1 MSFYSSTPAIKPS
14 DTAEGSKGTFSFGS
28 PIPEQSEVSD
38 GNGSPSEES
47 QEEESGE
54 EQELEQWNVP
64 SLTESGPPPIQSGVI
79 SSSKGSFSLGTSQDE
94 TVLKPSLPMR
104 ITPAADSSQTK
115 STPQLAAVGTFPA
128 VDKSGGVAIK
138 PAGSQT
144 IPEEPVKPPSG
155 LFLPTARTQVK
166 TVSF

>member
-1 MSFYSSTPAIKPS
+1 MPFFSSTPAIKPS
-14 DTAEGSKGTFSFGS
+14 DTAEGSKGIFSFGG
-28 PIPEQSEVSD
+28 PIPEQSEVSES
-38 GNGSPSEES
+38 NGSPSEES

-64 SLTESGPPPIQSGVI
+64 SSTESGPPSLQSGVK
-79 SSSKGSFSLGTSQDE
+79 SSSKGSFSLGTSQNE
-94 TVLKPSLPMR
+94 AVLKPSQPVR

-115 STPQLAAVGTFPA
+115 SIPQLAAGGTFPA
-128 VDKSGGVAIK
+128 VDKSGGVGIK

-144 IPEEPVKPPSG
+144 IPAEPVKPPSG